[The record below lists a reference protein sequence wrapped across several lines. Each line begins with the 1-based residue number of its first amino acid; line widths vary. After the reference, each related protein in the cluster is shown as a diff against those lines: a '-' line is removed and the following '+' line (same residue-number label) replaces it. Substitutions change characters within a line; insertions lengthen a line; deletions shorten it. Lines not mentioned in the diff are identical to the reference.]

1 MKRHSLPRSILMSR
15 RTAIK
20 VAGTGIGMAA
30 SGWFPLIE
38 RAVAQENK
46 RQRHCIILW
55 MAGGPSQMDTFDLK
69 PGSPNGGEFKE
80 ISTSVPGLKI
90 SEHLPELAKQADKLA
105 IVRSVSTN
113 EGDHAR
119 GTYLVRTG
127 QRPGGAVK
135 YPSIA
140 SSLSKALG
148 TNASLL
154 PDYFTIDPFP
164 AINPDAFSPGFLGP
178 KYAAAAVSASGRP
191 QGEDE
196 FAKLTVD
203 NLSNPEWIDTSR
215 AGKRRALWE
224 QLQQEFVN
232 NHPSASPL
240 AHDTVYRRAFR
251 MMDAGA
257 SEAFELDS
265 ESAAVREAYGRG
277 VFGQSCL
284 VARRLIERG
293 VPLVEVTL
301 GGIAAGGLGWDT
313 HQDNFNAVKRLSE
326 QLDAGW
332 STLMTELEERGLLAD
347 TTILW
352 IGEFGRTPQIN
363 SLGGRDH
370 FPSAWTC
377 VFAGGGIQ
385 GGQAYGSTSADGS
398 QVEDGK
404 VEIKDVLATLC
415 QAVGV
420 DPAHENTA
428 SGGRPIKITEGTPIG
443 DILL

>member
-1 MKRHSLPRSILMSR
+1 MSR

-20 VAGTGIGMAA
+20 VAGSGIGMAA
-30 SGWFPLIE
+30 SGWLPLLE

-69 PGSPNGGEFKE
+69 PGQPTGGEFKE
-80 ISTSVPGLKI
+80 ISTAVPGLKI
-90 SEHLPELAKQADKLA
+90 SEHLPGLAQQADKLA
-105 IVRSVSTN
+105 IVRSINTS

-140 SSLSKALG
+140 AGLSKALG
-148 TNASLL
+148 SESSLL
-154 PDYFTIDPFP
+154 PNYFTIDPFL

-191 QGEDE
+191 RGEDE

-203 NLSNPEWIDTSR
+203 NLVNPSGIADGR
-215 AGKRRALWE
+215 AKKRRALWQ
-224 QLQQEFVN
+224 QLQEEFLQ

-257 SEAFELDS
+257 SEAFELES
-265 ESAAVREAYGRG
+265 EPAAVREAYGRG

-284 VARRLIERG
+284 VARRLVERG

-301 GGIAAGGLGWDT
+301 GGVAAGGLGWDT
-313 HQDNFNAVKRLSE
+313 HQDNFNAVKRLSGE
-326 QLDAGW
+326 LDAGW
-332 STLMTELEERGLLAD
+332 STLMTELDERGLLED

-363 SLGGRDH
+363 ALGGRDH
-370 FPSAWTC
+370 FPGAWSC
-377 VFAGGGIQ
+377 VFAGGGIS
-385 GGQAYGSTSADGS
+385 GGQAHGKTSADGTE
-398 QVEDGK
+398 VVDDK

-420 DPAHENTA
+420 DPALENIA
-428 SGGRPIKITEGTPIG
+428 SGGRPIKLTEGEPIA
-443 DILL
+443 DILA